1 MKGLAKLARGHGN
14 VGLMDAAE
22 PSAMPGHVVIE
33 VAACGVCGTDIHIH
47 DDEFPTVPP
56 VIMGHELAGIVAD
69 IGEGVTRCAP
79 GDRVTSETYFHVCG
93 SCDHCRDGRPNL
105 CAERKSIGS
114 GVNGAFARYV
124 LVPEQNVHALPD
136 GLTLEAG
143 ALTEPLACCV
153 HAVEMTKLEPS
164 DVAVISGPGAIGLL
178 TSQVVN
184 AAGATT
190 VVLGTSADERR
201 LAVAR
206 SLGADHTL
214 NVDEID
220 PAPVV
225 RDMTGG
231 YGADIVFECSGS
243 APSAATCLDLVRRSG
258 RYAQVGLFGK
268 PIAWDLEQVC
278 YKELAVSGSNATV
291 PSAWR
296 KALSLMRDGKVDTA
310 ALISD
315 RFALDDWRQA
325 FDVFAAR
332 SGLKTLLDPQA

>member
-1 MKGLAKLARGHGN
+1 MIGLAKLARGRGN
-14 VGLMDAAE
+14 VGLMDLAA
-22 PSAMPGHVVIE
+22 PSATHGHVVIE
-33 VAACGVCGTDIHIH
+33 VAVCGVCGTDIHIH

-56 VIMGHELAGIVAD
+56 VVMGHELSGVVAE
-69 IGEGVTRCAP
+69 IGDGVSTCSV

-93 SCDHCRDGRPNL
+93 ACDHCRDGSPNL

-124 LVPEQNVHALPD
+124 AVPAQNVHLLPA
-136 GLTLEAG
+136 GLPLEAG

-153 HAVEMTKLEPS
+153 HAVEMTRLEPS
-164 DVAVISGPGAIGLL
+164 DLAVISGPGAIGLL
-178 TSQVVN
+178 TTQVVK
-184 AAGATT
+184 AAGATV

-201 LAVAR
+201 LEAAR

-214 NVDEID
+214 NVDDVD
-220 PAPVV
+220 PAAVV
-225 RDMTGG
+225 RDMTRG
-231 YGADIVFECSGS
+231 YGADIVFECSGF
-243 APSAATCLDLVRRSG
+243 APSAATCLDLVRRRG

-268 PIAWDLEQVC
+268 PISWDLEQVC
-278 YKELAVSGSNATV
+278 YKELTVSGSNATV

-296 KALSLMRDGKVDTA
+296 KALLLMRDGKVDTS

-315 RFALDDWRQA
+315 TFALDDWQRA

-332 SGLKTLLDPQA
+332 SGLKTLLDPRA